1 MTSVMDSIAKVGIPL
16 PSLLKQQLGN
26 LTQNGTDAKGNSN
39 SPPSILDSFLM
50 TAGHM
55 SPLSQLLLFLYRLL
69 GAYLGIDPSLIL
81 TLLGFL
87 WGLQKLSSQVM
98 DYFHALIR
106 KYFMCSMSISEE
118 DRIFDHLMKWMAQQP
133 SINNNKYL
141 TAQTVWKSAWE
152 EDDDDE
158 EECKCLFLTDGGDT
172 EGSERR
178 YLNFSNQ
185 AARSVGLIH
194 VLL

>member
-1 MTSVMDSIAKVGIPL
+1 MISVMDSIAKAGIPL

-26 LTQNGTDAKGNSN
+26 FTQNGTDAKGS
-39 SPPSILDSFLM
+39 SDFPPSIMDSFLM
-50 TAGHM
+50 TAGSM
-55 SPLSQLLLFLYRLL
+55 SPLSQLLLFVYRLL

-98 DYFHALIR
+98 DYFNGLIR

-118 DRIFDHLMKWMAQQP
+118 DRIFDHLMKWMAEHP

-152 EDDDDE
+152 EEDDDE
-158 EECKCLFLTDGGDT
+158 EECKSVFLTDGGDT
-172 EGSERR
+172 AGSERK

-185 AARSVGLIH
+185 AARSVSTIRIC
-194 VLL
+194 